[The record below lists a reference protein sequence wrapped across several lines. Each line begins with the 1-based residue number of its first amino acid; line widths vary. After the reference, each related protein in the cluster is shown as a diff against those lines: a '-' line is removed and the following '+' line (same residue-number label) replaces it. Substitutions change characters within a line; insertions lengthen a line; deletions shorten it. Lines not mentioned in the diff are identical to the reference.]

1 MSAAAAGAE
10 GRLPVV
16 AGVRGGYRFALQMA
30 RNAEEAGA
38 DAILVFPPPGGPQ
51 TLEGQRRYFTEIARS
66 VGIGVLIYPRTQ
78 RDDWSRL
85 LEELADLPNVLGFKD
100 GSGGIALGQSLGP
113 QARDRLVWTARGE
126 EHALRALP
134 AGATAYA
141 TSFASLA
148 PKACHEFWRRGTRG
162 DANGMETLFR
172 ERIGPLAGIRH
183 QLPLPDRSP
192 GFGVAA
198 IKAALQALGR
208 AGGSVR
214 PPKLQV
220 GETAGIAEI
229 AAQLL
234 GVDPSMMESKRRQFL
249 RTVGLLAGGTLA
261 ASAGCSPTPG
271 PRRSMEE
278 LTRACRGVHNF
289 LTTPFLADGALDT
302 QGLRNNVAY
311 HADRHPRDM
320 TMVVTCN
327 LGELFSLDLEEHQ
340 AAGRAA
346 VKGAQGKM
354 PVIQGVAGGYQ
365 LTLEMA
371 RNAEKAGVDALMLF
385 APPYGSSTA
394 QGVYQYMHRVAT
406 AVRMGVFVN
415 MWHGYALAVED
426 YWAQVIRE
434 LAELPNVIGFQ
445 DSSGGLQV
453 GHSLGALIPD
463 RFLWIAR
470 GEGHAVK
477 ALPAGARPTRPRSPA
492 WRPAPVESSGKMAR
506 PGTWSR

>member
-1 MSAAAAGAE
+1 MVQTSRRRFLSQLASGQSQGTSPGSRPRRSLKDLRQALRGVHSYLPTPFHANLEINPEGMRQNAGFYARAGVQPLILVVAAGLGELFSLGFEEHREVVSAAAAGAE

-16 AGVRGGYRFALQMA
+16 AGVRGGYRIALRMA

-113 QARDRLVWTARGE
+113 QARERLVWTARGE

-148 PKACHEFWRRGTRG
+148 PKACHEFWRRGTQG
-162 DANGMETLFR
+162 DAKGMENLFR

-183 QLPLPDRSP
+183 LLPLPDRSP

-198 IKAALQALGR
+198 IKAALEALGR

-229 AAQLL
+229 AAQY
-234 GVDPSMMESKRRQFL
+234 S
-249 RTVGLLAGGTLA
+249 
-261 ASAGCSPTPG
+261 
-271 PRRSMEE
+271 E
-278 LTRACRGVHNF
+278 LT
-289 LTTPFLADGALDT
+289 
-302 QGLRNNVAY
+302 
-311 HADRHPRDM
+311 
-320 TMVVTCN
+320 
-327 LGELFSLDLEEHQ
+327 Q
-340 AAGRAA
+340 A
-346 VKGAQGKM
+346 
-354 PVIQGVAGGYQ
+354 
-365 LTLEMA
+365 
-371 RNAEKAGVDALMLF
+371 
-385 APPYGSSTA
+385 
-394 QGVYQYMHRVAT
+394 
-406 AVRMGVFVN
+406 
-415 MWHGYALAVED
+415 
-426 YWAQVIRE
+426 
-434 LAELPNVIGFQ
+434 
-445 DSSGGLQV
+445 
-453 GHSLGALIPD
+453 
-463 RFLWIAR
+463 
-470 GEGHAVK
+470 
-477 ALPAGARPTRPRSPA
+477 
-492 WRPAPVESSGKMAR
+492 
-506 PGTWSR
+506 

>member
-1 MSAAAAGAE
+1 MVQTSRRRFLSQLASGQSQGTSPGSRPRRSLKDLRQALRGVHSYLPTPFHANLEINPEGMRQNAAFYARAGVQPLSLVVAAGLGELFSLGFEEHREVVSAAAAGAE

-16 AGVRGGYRFALQMA
+16 AGVRGGYRFALRMA

-113 QARDRLVWTARGE
+113 RTRERLVWTARGE

-148 PKACHEFWRRGTRG
+148 PKACHEFFRRGIRG
-162 DANGMETLFR
+162 DAKGMETPLQGAHCAPGR
-172 ERIGPLAGIRH
+172 HPPPASPARPLAGLRGCRH
-183 QLPLPDRSP
+183 QGGAAGPGTDRRQRAP
-192 GFGVAA
+192 A
-198 IKAALQALGR
+198 QASGR
-208 AGGSVR
+208 RNGGDR
-214 PPKLQV
+214 RDCGQV
-220 GETAGIAEI
+220 
-229 AAQLL
+229 L
-234 GVDPSMMESKRRQFL
+234 GVDGIMMESKRRQFL

-289 LTTPFLADGALDT
+289 LTTPFLPDGALDVE
-302 QGLRNNVAY
+302 GLRGNVAY

-340 AAGRAA
+340 AAGGRRWRGPRERCRSSREWRAA
-346 VKGAQGKM
+346 
-354 PVIQGVAGGYQ
+354 I
-365 LTLEMA
+365 
-371 RNAEKAGVDALMLF
+371 N
-385 APPYGSSTA
+385 
-394 QGVYQYMHRVAT
+394 
-406 AVRMGVFVN
+406 
-415 MWHGYALAVED
+415 
-426 YWAQVIRE
+426 
-434 LAELPNVIGFQ
+434 
-445 DSSGGLQV
+445 
-453 GHSLGALIPD
+453 
-463 RFLWIAR
+463 
-470 GEGHAVK
+470 
-477 ALPAGARPTRPRSPA
+477 
-492 WRPAPVESSGKMAR
+492 
-506 PGTWSR
+506 